1 MNEYENDFLR
11 MLDEENEK
19 ESELDR
25 FTPYHDNKIF
35 ITPSRTKRKKYTE
48 EELIKMDIDNK
59 IKFFKVDISKA
70 INITKYET
78 LEEISDQFFSVEFWI
93 NRIEEIEQ
101 ISDIKD
107 LTITSKSINLI
118 EFVIDKFYNGKH
130 IADVSSMPISE
141 VFEAFKIKNYIME

>member
-19 ESELDR
+19 ESELDK

-48 EELIKMDIDNK
+48 EELIQMDIDNK

-78 LEEISDQFFSVEFWI
+78 LEEISDQFFSIDFWI
-93 NRIEEIEQ
+93 SRIEEVEKIA
-101 ISDIKD
+101 DIKE

-118 EFVIDKFYNGKH
+118 EFVMDKFYNGKH
-130 IADVSSMPISE
+130 IAEVESMPITE
-141 VFEAFKIKNYIME
+141 IFEAFKIKKYIKE

>member
-1 MNEYENDFLR
+1 MDEYENDFLR

-48 EELIKMDIDNK
+48 QELIQMDIDNK
-59 IKFFKVDISKA
+59 IKFLKVDISKA

-78 LEEISDQFFSVEFWI
+78 LDEMSDQFFNVDFWI
-93 NRIEEIEQ
+93 SRIEDIEQ
-101 ISDIKD
+101 IADIKY
-107 LTITSKSINLI
+107 LTITSKNINLI

-130 IADVSSMPISE
+130 IAEVSSMPINE
-141 VFEAFKIKNYIME
+141 IFEALKSKNYIQE